1 MFGFFKSKNEAQ
13 ELSHVVFFNKAGKY
27 KHLASLLLEAQKAG
41 DATLL
46 IYHFDDTASFLK
58 QLFDGVK
65 ISFAENDFGSPVKL
79 YIFKAETLKQTLLT
93 ALNKHAFKT
102 VLISEIHP
110 MAGKDELLSQLIHE
124 KTNAGTV
131 RFYTSLDSPL
141 FTAFGGTRLQDLMLK
156 MGIKEDEPIE
166 HNMVSQSI
174 KRAQEK
180 IKEKVVM
187 EKNAASE
194 AEWIKL
200 NIPSGL

>member
-1 MFGFFKSKNEAQ
+1 MFGFFKSKNEAP
-13 ELSHVVFFNKAGKY
+13 ELSHSVFFNKAGKY

-41 DATLL
+41 DTTLL
-46 IYHFDDTASFLK
+46 VYHFDDTASFLK
-58 QLFDGVK
+58 QLFCGLK
-65 ISFAENDFGSPVKL
+65 ISFAENDFASLAKV
-79 YIFKAETLKQTLLT
+79 YIFKAETLKQTLS
-93 ALNKHAFKT
+93 AGLNKHVFKT

-110 MAGKDELLSQLIHE
+110 LAGKDEQLNRLIHE
-124 KTNAGTV
+124 KTDAGTV
-131 RFYTSLDSPL
+131 RFYSSLDSSL

-156 MGIKEDEPIE
+156 MGIKEDEPVE

-180 IKEKVVM
+180 IKDKVVV

-200 NIPSGL
+200 NIPSRV

>member
-1 MFGFFKSKNEAQ
+1 MFGFFKSKNEAP
-13 ELSHVVFFNKAGKY
+13 ELSHSVFFNKAGKY
-27 KHLASLLLEAQKAG
+27 KHLASQLLEAQKAG

-58 QLFDGVK
+58 QLFDGLK
-65 ISFAENDFGSPVKL
+65 ISFAEDDFGSPAKV
-79 YIFKAETLKQTLLT
+79 YFFKVETLKHILSSG
-93 ALNKHAFKT
+93 LNKHAFKT

-110 MAGKDELLSQLIHE
+110 MAEKDEQLNQLIHE

-131 RFYTSLDSPL
+131 RYYTSLDSSL

-180 IKEKVVM
+180 IKDKVIM

-194 AEWIKL
+194 SEWIKQ
-200 NIPSGL
+200 NIRSGV